1 MQELRG
7 WELSAEVQFLTQE
20 ESGRKVPLI
29 KEWKDLF
36 LEIGDKQSL
45 LASLKESPFFK
56 GNYSLISIITCYLTV
71 LE

>member
-7 WELSAEVQFLTQE
+7 WELSAEVKFLTQE
-20 ESGRKVPLI
+20 ESGRQVPLI

-45 LASLKESPFFK
+45 LVRTKIII
-56 GNYSLISIITCYLTV
+56 NVTLINT
-71 LE
+71 

>member
-7 WELSAEVQFLTQE
+7 WELSAEVKFLTQE
-20 ESGRKVPLI
+20 ESGRQVPLI

-45 LASLKESPFFK
+45 LVR
-56 GNYSLISIITCYLTV
+56 V
-71 LE
+71 LL